1 MINGKEINNIISQ
14 MDLISDIYQID
25 KLTMMIR
32 NYGLKIE
39 ETLLVD
45 LRVVLVWNLGN
56 FAVD

>member
-1 MINGKEINNIISQ
+1 

-45 LRVVLVWNLGN
+45 LRVVLVWNLGKLQS
-56 FAVD
+56 FF